1 MRLRQPAYVRISAYM
16 RNMRKCGLM
25 RIGKKWRMANPTL
38 DDAHD
43 DDSDGD
49 DHDEQCFSA

>member
-1 MRLRQPAYVRISAYM
+1 MRLRKPAYVRISAYM
-16 RNMRKCGLM
+16 RNMRIWGLM

-49 DHDEQCFSA
+49 DHDEQ